1 MRTSP
6 DFPEKILKGFLHKC
20 NISVKIAKPR
30 PLFQILI
37 LAIGKYMYKIVCLQR
52 KVFERS
58 AYYQK
63 TLEKTVFSHLN
74 IHFNSFECCTGKSIK
89 ELTLHNNMNIPLS
102 GIPNSILSFTC
113 IKTVTI
119 CPGLNCKREPARLL
133 NVSLKNPSYSW
144 CGMS

>member
-20 NISVKIAKPR
+20 NISVKFAKPR

-63 TLEKTVFSHLN
+63 TLEKTVSSNLN
-74 IHFNSFECCTGKSIK
+74 IHFNFI
-89 ELTLHNNMNIPLS
+89 
-102 GIPNSILSFTC
+102 
-113 IKTVTI
+113 
-119 CPGLNCKREPARLL
+119 
-133 NVSLKNPSYSW
+133 
-144 CGMS
+144 